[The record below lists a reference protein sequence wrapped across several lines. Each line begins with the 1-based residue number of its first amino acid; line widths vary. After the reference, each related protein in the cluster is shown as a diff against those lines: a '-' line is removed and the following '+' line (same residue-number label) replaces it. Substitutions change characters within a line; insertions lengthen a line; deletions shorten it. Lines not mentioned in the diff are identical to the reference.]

1 MSIAL
6 YTLRRYILSDETIFQ
21 ILRVLKNIDRRLENK
36 LDFIRRNIEDINFRV
51 TRMQQGQ
58 RDFMSPMPPH
68 QPRNAP
74 PSPVDVN
81 REEVDEFTAGTN
93 SGDDVE
99 VPAGD
104 AATD

>member
-1 MSIAL
+1 MSADL
-6 YTLRRYILSDETIFQ
+6 RALRRHVLGDETTFQ
-21 ILRVLKNIDRRLENK
+21 ILRVLENIDRRLGDE
-36 LDFIRRNIEDINFRV
+36 LGSIRRNVEDINFRV

-81 REEVDEFTAGTN
+81 REEVDEFTADIN
-93 SGDDVE
+93 SDNDVE
-99 VPAGD
+99 VSASD
-104 AATD
+104 AATN